1 VSDLTDCYQWRK
13 TALDAEGDE
22 HLRSAAYAL
31 LEHQLQACG
40 IRSLSLLLRTAK
52 RAALHR
58 LKAPEALASVTSS
71 AEQAKDV
78 VDRIDSIASGRDW
91 EHAVST
97 GLRSLDTPMNG
108 GLPKGEMTLLGA
120 ATGAGKTTLAIQIAQ
135 TTARRGEGIAYV
147 CSPEMQATD
156 LWLRLAQRECR
167 ISRAQIRG
175 GRSDILDRILQAAAR
190 QGTDTSLVLLDRAD
204 ADVGH
209 AIEAAY
215 MLHAQRGP
223 LVLVVLDYAQQLASA
238 DASGK
243 ELPRYLQV
251 GAVATSA
258 LKLAAETGAAVLLT
272 SQINT
277 TRDKDGKVLEQSF
290 RESAVLEQKA
300 AIAVVMAPDREKSE
314 MSITIRKNRHGPL
327 ATVALY
333 YDAPCYFLADL
344 EEDAAPWQS

>member
-1 VSDLTDCYQWRK
+1 
-13 TALDAEGDE
+13 
-22 HLRSAAYAL
+22 
-31 LEHQLQACG
+31 
-40 IRSLSLLLRTAK
+40 
-52 RAALHR
+52 
-58 LKAPEALASVTSS
+58 
-71 AEQAKDV
+71 
-78 VDRIDSIASGRDW
+78 
-91 EHAVST
+91 
-97 GLRSLDTPMNG
+97 
-108 GLPKGEMTLLGA
+108 
-120 ATGAGKTTLAIQIAQ
+120 
-135 TTARRGEGIAYV
+135 
-147 CSPEMQATD
+147 MQATD